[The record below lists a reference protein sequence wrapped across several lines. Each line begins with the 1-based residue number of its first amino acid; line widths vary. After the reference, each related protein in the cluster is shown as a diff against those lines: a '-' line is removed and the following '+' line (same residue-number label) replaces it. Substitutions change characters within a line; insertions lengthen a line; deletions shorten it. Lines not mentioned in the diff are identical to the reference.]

1 MKDGCLVQRAREGYS
16 ASTDAHDFQDVMDL
30 REGEL
35 GAGHQS
41 LQEQ

>member
-1 MKDGCLVQRAREGYS
+1 MKDGCLIQRAREGYS
-16 ASTDAHDFQDVMDL
+16 ASTAHDFQDVMDL